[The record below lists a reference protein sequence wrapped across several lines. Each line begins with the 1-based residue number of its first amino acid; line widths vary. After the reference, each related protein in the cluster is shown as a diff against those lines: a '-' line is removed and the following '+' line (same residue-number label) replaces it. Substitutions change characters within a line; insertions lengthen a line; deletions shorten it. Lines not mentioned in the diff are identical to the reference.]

1 MADAGAAPLELGTE
15 KIGTLLRKF
24 AVPGIIAQT
33 AASLYNM
40 VDSIY
45 IGHIPDVG
53 SYAISGLAVTFPLM
67 NISIAL
73 GTLVGVGAMTLI
85 SIMLGQKKYESAG
98 KVLSNTLTLN
108 VIIGVVFTIMALA
121 FLDPIL
127 YFFGAS
133 ERTIPFARDY
143 MTIIILGNTFTHLL
157 HGFNGIIRSSGH
169 PKTAMGLTLFTV
181 ISNAILDPIFI
192 FGLGMG
198 IKGAALA
205 TVICQILALV
215 YTFKFLGDKKHFL
228 HFSKPLFRLNGR
240 IARQSLAIGLGPF
253 MMNVAASLVALFVN
267 QQLRKYGG
275 DLAIG
280 AYGIVNRFVMLFAM
294 ICMGFNQGLQP
305 IAGYNFG
312 ARQYKRV
319 KEVFILTA
327 KWEVLVTTVCFLI
340 AMFVPQ
346 VAAGMFTND
355 PELLG
360 LSSRGMRI
368 MCSGFALVGFG
379 MASGNFFQC
388 LGMVKKS
395 IFLSLSRQLLFL
407 LPFIYTLPLW
417 FQETGVWISFPIS
430 DILNIIV
437 SAIFIAGLFKKF
449 NLMNDG
455 DDPELLGGITTTRR
469 VDHPTLQRAFS
480 NLRRFLPFNN
490 STRV

>member
-1 MADAGAAPLELGTE
+1 MEGTSAAPLELGTE
-15 KIGTLLRKF
+15 KIGTLLRRY

-85 SIMLGQKKYESAG
+85 SILLGQKNYEAAG

-108 VIIGVVFTIMALA
+108 TIIGIVFTIVALA

-133 ERTIPFARDY
+133 EKTLPFARDY
-143 MTIIILGNTFTHLL
+143 MTIIIIGNTFSHLM
-157 HGFNGIIRSSGH
+157 HGFNGIIRCSGH
-169 PKTAMGLTLFTV
+169 PRTAMGLTLFTV
-181 ISNAILDPIFI
+181 ISNAILDPVFI
-192 FGLGMG
+192 FGFGMG
-198 IKGAALA
+198 IRGAALA
-205 TVICQILALV
+205 TVICQILALI
-215 YTFKFLGDKKHFL
+215 YTLRFLADKRRFL
-228 HFSKPLFRLNGR
+228 HFGKPVFRLDKPV
-240 IARQSLAIGLGPF
+240 AKQSLAIGVGPF

-280 AYGIVNRFVMLFAM
+280 AYGIVNRFTMLFIM
-294 ICMGFNQGLQP
+294 ICFGFNQGLQP
-305 IAGYNFG
+305 IAGYNYG
-312 ARQYKRV
+312 ARQYHRV
-319 KEVFILTA
+319 REVFFLTA
-327 KWEVLVTTVCFLI
+327 KWEVLVTTTCFLV
-340 AMFVPQ
+340 AMLIPG
-346 VAAGMFTND
+346 AAVRMFTND
-355 PELLG
+355 PELVA
-360 LSSRGMRI
+360 LSSRGLRI
-368 MCSGFALVGFG
+368 MNSGFALVGFG
-379 MASGNFFQC
+379 MASSNLFQC

-417 FQETGVWISFPIS
+417 FQETGVWVSFPIS

-437 SAIFIAGLFKKF
+437 SAILIVNLFRKF
-449 NLMNDG
+449 NRLADG
-455 DDPELLGGITTTRR
+455 DDSSELGGA
-469 VDHPTLQRAFS
+469 V
-480 NLRRFLPFNN
+480 
-490 STRV
+490 